1 MRAVVY
7 VTGLSLVAALIT
19 APPAAESVP
28 PEATRLE
35 NALKGIDGLRAD
47 FVQIRDV
54 ALTGE
59 SIEATGFL
67 AFRPPQSFRLVYS
80 EPEAQELVIEGD
92 FLWVV
97 MPSENQAQRYPFSAD
112 APGSEIFLLFGGQ
125 GRSLTQVF
133 DVLEEPWGSYPSA
146 LRLIPRDMEPGYPI
160 EEIRLV
166 VGKAGFPQRL
176 FFREVS
182 GDTVVFNFVSVRRSP
197 KNIDELTRLQLPEGI
212 EIIDGSPPSRTGGLP
227 IDGDQ

>member
-1 MRAVVY
+1 M
-7 VTGLSLVAALIT
+7 IT
-19 APPAAESVP
+19 LPAAGSVP
-28 PEATRLE
+28 PEAARLE
-35 NALKGIDGLRAD
+35 RALMEIDGLRAD

-67 AFRPPQSFRLVYS
+67 AFHPPQAFRLVYT
-80 EPEAQELVIEGD
+80 EPEAQELVIQGD

-133 DVLEEPWGSYPSA
+133 DVLEEPWGSHPSA

-160 EEIRLV
+160 EEIRLG

-182 GDTVVFNFVSVRRSP
+182 GDTVVFNFVRVIRSP
-197 KNIDELTRLQLPEGI
+197 ENIDELTRLQLPEGI
-212 EIIDGSPPSRTGGLP
+212 EIIDGSPPSRSGGLP
-227 IDGDQ
+227 IDEGQ